1 MRVFIRR
8 ESCAQEVIQRVA
20 LPDETFAVLVALA
33 GKLQKKRAALFCF
46 SLGEQSFP
54 DHCFDGAVNDGAIK
68 SKQGG
73 DLILI
78 QGGAA
83 AKGGQYEAARLRALR
98 FLFEIFPDREVSSGE
113 IQENGV
119 IQQFLR
125 NQFSVDGDVWCAHRV
140 STVASIGLRHCGTS
154 LLRGDFFP
162 MAMTMTMS

>member
-33 GKLQKKRAALFCF
+33 GKLQKKCAAFFCF
-46 SLGEQSFP
+46 FLGEQSFP

-68 SKQGG
+68 SKQGR

-83 AKGGQYEAARLRALR
+83 AKGGKYEAARLGALR
-98 FLFEIFPDREVSSGE
+98 FLFEIFPDREVSGGE
-113 IQENGV
+113 IQKNGV
-119 IQQFLR
+119 F
-125 NQFSVDGDVWCAHRV
+125 
-140 STVASIGLRHCGTS
+140 
-154 LLRGDFFP
+154 
-162 MAMTMTMS
+162 